1 MTPGRRALALGGLA
15 ALLGGLAASDMH
27 EREAA
32 LRRSIGPL
40 VPVLV
45 AAAPIAAGAPILPD
59 RLAVRRV
66 PARFAPRGTFR
77 QAIQIEGARAGVRI
91 APGTDLTAS
100 LLASPATGAAGPAG
114 LRPAERVARVLAVG
128 SAAELR
134 PGTRADVLVSRP
146 GSGATRV
153 LLAGAEVR
161 DARAAGAPVGADG
174 PAAELPHVVLG
185 LRVTL
190 REAVLLAQAQNDA
203 GELRAL
209 ARP

>member
-1 MTPGRRALALGGLA
+1 MTPGRRALALGALA
-15 ALLGGLAASDMH
+15 LLLGGAAASDVH

-32 LRRSIGPL
+32 LRRSVGPL

-45 AAAPIAAGAPILPD
+45 AAAPIPAGAQIVPE

-66 PARFAPRGTFR
+66 PSRFAPRGSFR
-77 QAIQIEGARAGVRI
+77 RVIEVEGARAGVRI
-91 APGTDLTAS
+91 ARGTDLTPS
-100 LLASPATGAAGPAG
+100 LLAAPTAASDPRAA
-114 LRPAERVARVLAVG
+114 LRPGERVARIVALGA
-128 SAAELR
+128 SAELR

-146 GSGATRV
+146 QGGSTRV
-153 LLAGAEVR
+153 LLAGAEVL
-161 DARAAGAPVGADG
+161 ASSPAAAPAGADG
-174 PAAELPHVVLG
+174 PAGVLPHTLLA

-203 GELRAL
+203 AELRAL